1 MRWKMMG
8 KLVVGGFLI
17 GGLLGIAQPDTGVQA
32 QEIDVVASHDCYYNP
47 DFYEALD
54 AVTEPLLRNAITAY
68 KSEGGTARTSAL
80 LLLAGVRQP
89 ENSLVASLRG
99 VINNDTYLYEQA
111 ATDLTAA
118 IGFDPELEF
127 NYEFRARAYYALGE
141 YAQSLE
147 DIEMA
152 LTFYPDRA
160 ILYKTRADAYFAL
173 GQLEEALDDYDH
185 SLELDSECIDT
196 YLARAYYYNQAED
209 YPMAL
214 SDLDK
219 ALQINSQNL
228 YALTLSGFI
237 YRQTGERALALANL
251 NAVLAINPDY
261 GDAYWGLGY
270 VYEDQSRLV
279 DALNAYQRYVSLAGD
294 SANDYVLGRI
304 QDLETQLGT
313 GVPATPTIRPS

>member
-1 MRWKMMG
+1 MRWKTVG
-8 KLVVGGFLI
+8 KLAIGGFLI
-17 GGLLGIAQPDTGVQA
+17 GGLLGIAQPGIVLRA
-32 QEIDVVASHDCYYNP
+32 QEIDVVASYDCHYNS
-47 DFYEALD
+47 DFYEVLD
-54 AVTEPLLRNAITAY
+54 AVTEPLLRNAITVY
-68 KSEGGTARTSAL
+68 KSEGGTERTSGL
-80 LLLAGVRQP
+80 LLRAGMRQP
-89 ENSLVASLRG
+89 ENSLIASLRG
-99 VINNDTYLYEQA
+99 VISNDAYLYEQA

-118 IGFDPELEF
+118 IGFDPDLGF
-127 NYEFRARAYYALGE
+127 NYEFRAEAYYGIGE
-141 YAQSLE
+141 YEQSID

-160 ILYKTRADAYFAL
+160 ILYKTRADDYFAL
-173 GQLEEALDDYDH
+173 GQLDKALDDYDH
-185 SLELDSECIDT
+185 SVELDSACIDT

-219 ALQINSQNL
+219 ALEIDSHNL
-228 YALTLSGFI
+228 YALTLSGFV
-237 YRQTGERALALANL
+237 YRQTGERMLALANL